1 MAKKIKEVQVI
12 HSAFGDT
19 PRIVA
24 RVLIPDNCQRL
35 GDIKNVHEA
44 LEYAWYWT
52 NNIDNNW
59 SDTQREKHN
68 KNVIVVQPT
77 EVNMDTGK
85 IIGLR
90 STSVDDE
97 MVVIYEEEEEE
108 KYKVAPVGFEEVT
121 NVSYK

>member
-59 SDTQREKHN
+59 SDTTDEKHN
-68 KNVIVVQPT
+68 KNVIVMQPT
-77 EVNMDTGK
+77 ELLNGK
-85 IIGLR
+85 TVGLR

-97 MVVIYEEEEEE
+97 MVVVYEE
-108 KYKVAPVGFEEVT
+108 KYKVAGVGFEEVT

>member
-1 MAKKIKEVQVI
+1 MSKKIKEVQVI
-12 HSAFGDT
+12 HSAFESI
-19 PRIVA
+19 PRLVA
-24 RVLIPDNCQRL
+24 KVLIPDNCQRL

-59 SDTQREKHN
+59 SDTTDEKHN
-68 KNVIVVQPT
+68 KNVIVMQPT
-77 EVNMDTGK
+77 EFLNGK
-85 IIGLR
+85 TFNLR

-97 MVVIYEEEEEE
+97 MVVIYEEKEKEE
-108 KYKVAPVGFEEVT
+108 KYKVAPVGFEEVP